1 MARWHEMTASEV
13 AEAVRSGATTAPK
26 VAEDCLQAIAAR
38 DPTLHAFV
46 NLDPAAARKAAR
58 AAGSGPLSG
67 VTVGVKDI
75 IDAVGWPT
83 ECNSPIHVG
92 YRPVR
97 DAAAVALLRDA
108 GATILGKTVTTE
120 FAFAHPGPTVNP
132 HNAGHTPGGSSSG
145 SAASVAARLVHVAL
159 GTQTGGSVT
168 RPGAFCGVFSM
179 KPSYG
184 LVPREGVKPLS
195 ESLDTVGWYGRSVA
209 DLALVLSVFDH
220 TPLPKAPRR
229 LRIGVCRQPPW
240 TSASRPMKANIENA
254 AKKLAAAGHAVAPF
268 GHEALLAPLHE
279 AQETI
284 MLLDGARS
292 LCIERLHH
300 QDKLS
305 ERLRKRLAAGM
316 AIGADAERAARTTAE
331 RGRRELDLLL
341 GSWDAILVPPSPG
354 EAPAT
359 LASTGDPTFNRVW
372 TLLGTPCVGIPYG
385 RGPTDLPLGIQ
396 LVGRRRDDAAL
407 LAVAAEV
414 ATVLDAAA

>member
-13 AEAVRSGATTAPK
+13 AEAVRGGATTAAK
-26 VAEDCLQAIAAR
+26 VADDCLRAVADR
-38 DPTLHAFV
+38 DPSLRAFV
-46 NLDPAAARKAAR
+46 NLDPAAARTAAR
-58 AAGSGPLSG
+58 AAGDGPLAG

-83 ECNSPIHVG
+83 ECNSPIHKG
-92 YRPVR
+92 YRPAR
-97 DAAAVALLRDA
+97 DAAAVALLRAA

-145 SAASVAARLVHVAL
+145 SAAAVAARLVHVAL

-179 KPSYG
+179 KPSFG

-195 ESLDTVGWYGRSVA
+195 ESLDTIGWYGRSVA
-209 DLALVLSVFDH
+209 DLALVLSIFD
-220 TPLPKAPRR
+220 PAPVPKARGR
-229 LRIGVCRQPPW
+229 LRIALCRQPPW
-240 TSASRPMKANIENA
+240 TSASRPMKANIERA
-254 AKKLAAAGHAVAPF
+254 AGLLAAAGHVVAPF
-268 GHEALLAPLHE
+268 GHEALVAPLHA

-284 MLLDGARS
+284 MVADAARS
-292 LCIERLHH
+292 LCIERMHH
-300 QDKLS
+300 ADSLS
-305 ERLRKRLAAGM
+305 ERLRTRLAAGV
-316 AIGADAERAARTTAE
+316 AVTAEDERGARTVAERARHDF
-331 RGRRELDLLL
+331 DLLL
-341 GSWDAILVPPSPG
+341 GSWDAVLLPPSPG

-359 LASTGDPTFNRVW
+359 LASTGDPAFNRVW

-385 RGPTDLPLGIQ
+385 RGPGDLPLGIQ

-407 LAVAAEV
+407 LGVAAEV
-414 ATVLDAAA
+414 AAVLGAAA